1 MSEFDDQPH
10 HTSTSEAVTNDVR
23 VEVESQYVP
32 EHSQPFQNQWL
43 FHYTVR
49 ITNESSDTV
58 KLLSRHWIVTD
69 AAGRTDEYRGAG
81 RCRRAAGAGPGRDVP
96 VTRRGAS

>member
-58 KLLSRHWIVTD
+58 KLLSRSKTSESGMITREP
-69 AAGRTDEYRGAG
+69 ARMTCLR
-81 RCRRAAGAGPGRDVP
+81 PG
-96 VTRRGAS
+96 